1 KQLLADTGTIL
12 EGEAFEV
19 IFNDKDTKKVNLSPK
34 ADNAKQSA
42 VNFYGPDI
50 TNKDV
55 QTFYAKMKSPNPEKP
70 LSFGL
75 NSQLVKEN
83 GIVKERVYKSGG
95 VYGSAIDEIIKWLEL
110 AKGVAENEAQ
120 GNALGLLIAYYK
132 TGDLQGWD
140 DYTVAWTAATKGN
153 IDYINSFMEVY
164 DDRLGYKG

>member
-1 KQLLADTGTIL
+1 NQNYKGDKNTDDWKSFEIYFKRVWFRIGNHHHFSSDRIKPDFSLEFLKQLLADNGTIL

-42 VNFYGPDI
+42 VNFYGPNI

-83 GIVKERVYKSGG
+83 G
-95 VYGSAIDEIIKWLEL
+95 
-110 AKGVAENEAQ
+110 
-120 GNALGLLIAYYK
+120 
-132 TGDLQGWD
+132 
-140 DYTVAWTAATKGN
+140 
-153 IDYINSFMEVY
+153 
-164 DDRLGYKG
+164 